1 MCFIPIPREQCDR
14 VGEASVPIAACVMR
28 RIFNRVAGQHGMT
41 RRFGKRV
48 DLPFPP
54 PRGLQVSRRIRRDP
68 EKRRTPSCWTCTWTR
83 TIALDALR
91 NGVRSAPFLHHEAL
105 SISTVV
111 TMTGT
116 IVAQLIVEGATKRVV
131 LDVPEHEKISYSFSE
146 SHWCT
151 ESTCQELIEWL
162 GAWVRKQRF
171 LHWVLL

>member
-1 MCFIPIPREQCDR
+1 M
-14 VGEASVPIAACVMR
+14 
-28 RIFNRVAGQHGMT
+28 
-41 RRFGKRV
+41 
-48 DLPFPP
+48 
-54 PRGLQVSRRIRRDP
+54 
-68 EKRRTPSCWTCTWTR
+68 
-83 TIALDALR
+83 
-91 NGVRSAPFLHHEAL
+91 
-105 SISTVV
+105 

-116 IVAQLIVEGATKRVV
+116 IVAQLIVEGATTQRVV